1 MMTPDN
7 DKQIKYAIGITFF
20 LFLVIR
26 ILGAFLIDANW
37 SFTHLFYIP
46 IWYYAV
52 PVIVCLSLFYL
63 LQNKYQ
69 LVESIVE
76 TRTKQIILFVFFFLI
91 FFLFQ
96 FDSFLYGGGN
106 YKINQIAQ
114 VDKII
119 FRFYEFGT
127 VYLVSLF
134 YKIFSLFN
142 LKDTTAGVMS
152 WKVFSYLGTAFSFI
166 TSLLLAKLINGNSK
180 KRFLIFLII
189 FFGPQ
194 TLSYFGFIGNT
205 SFIAALIYF
214 FIYVGLRF
222 EKNKSFKTLGILW
235 LVTLFSVFIHISLLL
250 LIPALL
256 FISFKKLIKKK
267 QIAFIIGII
276 SYLLLT
282 AAVFI
287 ITSSHFE
294 YSKTILFLKGQN
306 IQVRYNLLSLRH
318 ICDYLQLLLLFI
330 PQIIIVKFLFFKR
343 AKEIL
348 TSYRFQLVTLVIL
361 SSNTLLFILEP
372 THSMILDAPMFAV
385 YLVPITILFVLLISN
400 LETSLKYA
408 AVFSLFIPLVILPS
422 YIHIDTAEKQIED
435 FLEKNNQFYI
445 ESSTALQ
452 DSYFYLKKLDKANYW
467 YINLPKISR
476 DFLDLTAAGE
486 FNYAKM
492 YPEALKLYRELKLK
506 YTFWGEPRFQIA
518 SIKINQK
525 QFNLAR
531 PELDS
536 CLMISPYAKPYLKL
550 DYAYYREM
558 GNYTKAK
565 EKILYA
571 LSIFPHDYDIKTD
584 LAIIYYRLKDIK
596 NADSTAREVIS
607 KDPSQAFAYLIR
619 GFISEINK
627 QPAHAIEYFKK
638 FIKLAP
644 DEPETPDI
652 RKRLNNLILEQEK

>member
-1 MMTPDN
+1 MMTSDN
-7 DKQIKYAIGITFF
+7 DKQITYAIGITFF
-20 LFLVIR
+20 LYLAMRVI
-26 ILGAFLIDANW
+26 GAFFIDANW

-46 IWYYAV
+46 IWYYTV
-52 PVIVCLSLFYL
+52 PVIICLSLFYL
-63 LQNKYQ
+63 LQSKYQ
-69 LVESIVE
+69 LLESLIE
-76 TRTKQIILFVFFFLI
+76 TKKKQIILFVFFFLI

-119 FRFYEFGT
+119 YRFYEYGT
-127 VYLVSLF
+127 VFIVSLF
-134 YKIFSLFN
+134 YKIFSLCN

-152 WKVFSYLGTAFSFI
+152 WKLFSYVGTVLSFI
-166 TSLLLAKLINGNSK
+166 ASLLLAKIINGNSK
-180 KRFLIFLII
+180 KRLLIFLII

-235 LVTLFSVFIHISLLL
+235 LITLFSVFIHISLLL
-250 LIPALL
+250 LLPALL
-256 FISFKKLIKKK
+256 FVSFKKFIKKK
-267 QIAFIIGII
+267 QTAFIIGII
-276 SYLLLT
+276 SYLFLT
-282 AAVFI
+282 VAVFI

-306 IQVRYNLLSLRH
+306 IHVRYNLLSLRH
-318 ICDYLQLLLLFI
+318 IWDYLQLLLLFI
-330 PQIIIVKFLFFKR
+330 PQSIIVKFLFFKR
-343 AKEIL
+343 VKEIL
-348 TSYRFQLVTLVIL
+348 TSYRFQLVTLVVL

-400 LETSLKYA
+400 FETSLKYA

-467 YINLPKISR
+467 YINLPKVSR

-486 FNYAKM
+486 FNLAKM

-506 YTFWGEPRFQIA
+506 YPFWGEPRFQIA

-536 CLMISPYAKPYLKL
+536 CLMISHYAKPYLKL
-550 DYAYYREM
+550 DYVYYREM

-571 LSIFPHDYDIKTD
+571 LSIFPHDYDIQTD

-596 NADSTAREVIS
+596 NADSTARAVIS
-607 KDPSQAFAYLIR
+607 NDPSQAFAYLIR

-652 RKRLNNLILEQEK
+652 RKRLNNLILEQQK